1 LTAWSTA
8 SPTSRSTTP
17 TRARSRRPLRSVSQ
31 AVLRLC
37 VTRAEARWMVRKGWC
52 LTPFSMP
59 VCMCAC
65 VQMQAPKGSKKKVKV
80 SIVESFTKDVE
91 PKDLEATLRMEYRT
105 KLLNPKWAKA
115 MASQVRA

>member
-1 LTAWSTA
+1 
-8 SPTSRSTTP
+8 
-17 TRARSRRPLRSVSQ
+17 
-31 AVLRLC
+31 
-37 VTRAEARWMVRKGWC
+37 
-52 LTPFSMP
+52 
-59 VCMCAC
+59 
-65 VQMQAPKGSKKKVKV
+65 MQAPKGSKKKVKV